1 MKRFCGLRS
10 VLLII
15 IAGLSK
21 LKKNI
26 VLNSFQHGYQQKNGT
41 YLQVINIPPQAQP
54 EGGVTCKPPQE
65 KSGLQEGRSFNFL
78 TNMLWQMFGRKKFT
92 QLRVPKRGVF
102 WVKTDHLMLKNRIE

>member
-1 MKRFCGLRS
+1 MLYKFRMKRFCGLRS

-41 YLQVINIPPQAQP
+41 YLQVINTPPHAQP

-65 KSGLQEGRSFNFL
+65 KVTYR
-78 TNMLWQMFGRKKFT
+78 
-92 QLRVPKRGVF
+92 RG
-102 WVKTDHLMLKNRIE
+102 DHLIF